1 MFVVCGRA
9 EASARQYRAEAE
21 EKVQVQL
28 KLRQQLAIN
37 AGLQIKLADQQ
48 VNKESVQQH
57 RHEAN
62 RCLDKLAVVLVEK
75 KQLQK
80 GMGELEAAVETANS
94 RWVSLY

>member
-48 VNKESVQQH
+48 ANKESVQQH

-62 RCLDKLAVVLVEK
+62 RCLDALAVVQGEK

-80 GMGELEAAVETANS
+80 LTDELEAAVQTANS
-94 RWVSLY
+94 RWVSL

>member
-48 VNKESVQQH
+48 ANKESVQQH

-75 KQLQK
+75 KQMQK
-80 GMGELEAAVETANS
+80 RMDELEAVVETVNS
-94 RWVSLY
+94 R